1 MQQGSIVVVELQ
13 AGPRLA
19 RFVEEKGGRIRVGIG
34 RNREARLPA
43 ARALME
49 TSVKA
54 DSYDAVES
62 FQTRAEAVADNL
74 DLEEVWDVVC
84 DDGEPLT
91 ITDIAELYWGEE
103 PSPQRAVGILLNLH
117 RDGLLFSRDGAHYVP
132 KSREEVAEE
141 MERRERA
148 ERRAADVFNLTEAV
162 KRGELPEEPLS
173 DGQLEILDRVR
184 GLAVYGEDYARA
196 NSAKQFMEDAEVV
209 GIRFPRRAAFE
220 TLVKLGMMDEDENID
235 IVRAEIPVEFSPEAL
250 AEADA
255 LDAMAPLEDAY
266 RADLTALP
274 AFTIDDEE
282 TRDRDDAISIDR
294 TDDGTIR
301 VGIHITDVGALIE
314 PGSALD
320 MEADARISSLYLPD
334 QTVHMLPPALSAD
347 KGSLNPGELRAAISV
362 LMEFDASGRY
372 IIGRDSMPSVIRS
385 RGALSYREADAAIAD
400 PAHPLHEDLSTL
412 HRLSRMLKGIRDR
425 RGALNF
431 DRAEMSVKVDE
442 EGEITVST
450 TPRAAPARSL
460 VEEYMILC
468 NAILAEYCAERGLP
482 APFRAQ
488 ILPDLSDIPDRIP
501 EGPLRWRMI
510 GRRLAPATVS
520 AKPAPHGGLGVRAYT
535 QATSPLRRYP
545 DMIVQRQLS
554 NHLRLNET
562 MYDLETVT
570 SIAYRADLRI
580 REMSRIENRR
590 KIRFFLKWLD
600 ARRRRIESEGTNSH
614 HPAVVLENP
623 ENRAGTVELL
633 EWPFR
638 SRAALP
644 NFTRPG
650 ETVTLKLHSVDLWR
664 GSAQFTLAMGE
675 YGGK

>member
-1 MQQGSIVVVELQ
+1 MRQGDIVVVELQ
-13 AGPRLA
+13 SGPRLA

-43 ARALME
+43 ARAMME
-49 TSVKA
+49 TGVSA
-54 DSYDAVES
+54 ENYDAVER
-62 FQTRAEAVADNL
+62 FKTYAEAVADGL
-74 DLEEVWDVVC
+74 DLEEVWEVVC
-84 DDGEPLT
+84 DDGQPLT
-91 ITDIAELYWGEE
+91 VTDIGELYWGEE

-117 RDGLLFSRDGAHYVP
+117 QDGLRFTRDGTHYVP
-132 KSREEVAEE
+132 KTRDEVADE

-148 ERRAADVFNLTEAV
+148 ERRATEVSDLVAAV
-162 KRGELPEEPLS
+162 KAGTLPEPLS
-173 DGQLEILDRVR
+173 DGQNEILERVR

-209 GIRFPRRAAFE
+209 GIRFPRRAAFD
-220 TLVKLGMMDEDENID
+220 TLVKLGLMDEDENID
-235 IVRAEIPVEFSPEAL
+235 IARAEIAEGFSAEAL
-250 AEADA
+250 AEAEA
-255 LDAMAPLEDAY
+255 LDPIAPLADSY
-266 RADLTALP
+266 RADLTALTT
-274 AFTIDDEE
+274 FTIDDEE
-282 TRDRDDAISIDR
+282 TRDRDDALSIEL
-294 TDDGTIR
+294 TEDGTFR

-320 MEADARISSLYLPD
+320 LEADERISSLYLPD
-334 QTVHMLPPALSAD
+334 KTIHMLPPALAAD

-362 LMEFDASGRY
+362 MVEFDSNGRY
-372 IIGRDSMPSVIRS
+372 IVSRDAMPSVIRTW
-385 RGALSYREADAAIAD
+385 GALSYREADAAIED
-400 PAHPLHEDLSTL
+400 GAHPLHDGLL
-412 HRLSRMLKGIRDR
+412 VLSRLAQTLKRIRDS

-431 DRAEMSVKVDE
+431 DRDEMTVKVD
-442 EGEITVST
+442 GEKAITVSVI
-450 TPRAAPARSL
+450 PRDAPARAL
-460 VEEYMILC
+460 VQEFMVLC
-468 NAILAEYCAERGLP
+468 NCILAEYCAERGLP

-488 ILPDLSDIPDRIP
+488 TLPDLSDIPERIP
-501 EGPLRWRMI
+501 DGPMRWHLI
-510 GRRLAPATVS
+510 GRRLTAANVS

-545 DMIVQRQLS
+545 DMIVQRQIS
-554 NHLRLNET
+554 NHLRRNET
-562 MYDLETVT
+562 LYDLETVT
-570 SIAYRADLRI
+570 SIAHRADIRI

-600 ARRRRIESEGTNSH
+600 ARRRGLEASGTHSL

-644 NFTRPG
+644 NSTNPG

-664 GSAQFTLAMGE
+664 GSAQFTLAPAE
-675 YGGK
+675 YGSGQ